1 MFDFVG
7 LGFSFFRFW
16 FFDIGFAGFHF
27 YIFNFHFYIITMFR
41 ILSYQIAESIDIKA
55 YRNVFSI
62 KPHSFDTH
70 EVFYIT
76 GQNSYLY
83 IFRYGIVCFCNSTD
97 EEIDSLIKQIFPFC
111 RNILPEKLSEEF
123 EVETNAPS
131 NNFGF
136 NRIRIMSGD
145 VETIRL
151 IMLNVSQS
159 VALDYYSDQAYKLMD
174 ETKQHTLSLEKT
186 GKLFL
191 SGVNL
196 RKYIGKV
203 LNLKNRISENLYIF
217 DSPDETWEDE
227 QLNKVDVGLKKTF
240 DLQERFRSIEKNLEI
255 VKENLDL
262 FKDIMQHRNS
272 VVLEWIII
280 ILILVE
286 VVNLAVE
293 KVVG

>member
-1 MFDFVG
+1 
-7 LGFSFFRFW
+7 
-16 FFDIGFAGFHF
+16 
-27 YIFNFHFYIITMFR
+27 MFR
-41 ILSYQIAESIDIKA
+41 ILSYQIAESIDIKS
-55 YRNVFSI
+55 YRNGFSI

-97 EEIDSLIKQIFPFC
+97 EEIDSLIKQIFPYC

-240 DLQERFRSIEKNLEI
+240 DLQERFRSIEENLGI

>member
-1 MFDFVG
+1 M
-7 LGFSFFRFW
+7 SK
-16 FFDIGFAGFHF
+16 
-27 YIFNFHFYIITMFR
+27 
-41 ILSYQIAESIDIKA
+41 ILSYQISESIDIKGF
-55 YRNVFSI
+55 RTTEGMQ
-62 KPHSFDTH
+62 PHSFDTH

-76 GQNSYLY
+76 GQGSYLY
-83 IFRYGIVCFCNSTD
+83 IFRYGIVCFCNYRAED
-97 EEIDSLIKQIFPFC
+97 VDVMIKKLFPYC
-111 RNILPEKLSEEF
+111 RNILMEKLSEEF

-136 NRIRIMSGD
+136 NRIQITDSNI
-145 VETIRL
+145 ETIRL

-159 VALDYYSDQAYKLMD
+159 VALDYYSDQAFRLME
-174 ETKQHTLSLEKT
+174 ETNQHTLSLEKR
-186 GKLFL
+186 GKLFI

-196 RKYIGKV
+196 RKYIGKT

-227 QLNKVDVGLKKTF
+227 QLNKVDIGLKRTF
-240 DLQERFRSIEKNLEI
+240 DLQERFRSIEENLGI

-272 VVLEWIII
+272 VYLEWIII

-286 VVNLAVE
+286 VVNLFVE
-293 KVVG
+293 KLAG